1 MADKVYEVEGYA
13 ETSLIFGDFDL
24 NPEEGFKARLTE
36 TQLEQLAPYIEIE
49 TIRELNTAGEKPAKG
64 SKKK

>member
-1 MADKVYEVEGYA
+1 MADKIYDVEGYA
-13 ETSLIFGDFDL
+13 TTGLIFGDFDL
-24 NPEEGFKARLTE
+24 DPKEEFKARLTE

>member
-1 MADKVYEVEGYA
+1 MSEKVYEVEGYA

-24 NPEEGFKARLTE
+24 DPEEYFKARLTE
-36 TQLEQLAPYIEIE
+36 NQLELIAPYIEIE

>member
-24 NPEEGFKARLTE
+24 DPEEEFKARLTE
-36 TQLEQLAPYIEIE
+36 AQLEQLAPYIEIE